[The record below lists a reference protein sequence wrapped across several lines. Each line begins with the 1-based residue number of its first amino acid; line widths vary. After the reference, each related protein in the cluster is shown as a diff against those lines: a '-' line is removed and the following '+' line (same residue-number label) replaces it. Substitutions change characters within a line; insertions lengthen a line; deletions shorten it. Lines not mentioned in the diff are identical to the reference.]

1 VVRRSRRYVRECRRL
16 GLRVRQLRQE
26 RGLTL
31 EGASARATIDIT
43 HWQKIEAGTI
53 NVSMVTLVRLADG
66 LGVALVDLFGE
77 ERTGKPD
84 AR

>member
-1 VVRRSRRYVRECRRL
+1 
-16 GLRVRQLRQE
+16 VRQLRHE

-31 EGASARATIDIT
+31 EAASGKASIDIT
-43 HWQKIEAGTI
+43 HWQKVEAGSV

-66 LGVALVDLFGE
+66 LDVNLVDLFAAGPP
-77 ERTGKPD
+77 GKRA